1 MERLLKEND
10 ANYVKEH
17 FEKNLKDDVTLTLF

>member
-10 ANYVKEH
+10 ANYVKNTLKK
-17 FEKNLKDDVTLTLF
+17 FKDDVTLTLF